1 MPAAVRAT
9 RNRTDPPRVV
19 PLSRKRFWIICLFFL
34 VWACVIAG
42 RLFLLQIVDHKEYLE
57 RAEKEQ
63 QRTFEVAPR
72 RGVLYDRN
80 LRELAMTVQVD
91 SIYADPSEIE
101 NKAAAAQTLAG
112 LVHTDADDGR
122 NSESEIAERLNA
134 GHNFAWIARRVTPD
148 VATAVRNLN
157 MKGIYFQK
165 EFQRFYPVNLIA
177 AQVLGFVGSDDNGL
191 GGLEEKFDYELHGE
205 PGEMYA
211 AMDARRKVMGS
222 SEHDPEPG
230 RNLVLTIDENI
241 QFLAEKAL
249 DRAMEKTQALNGTV
263 VIQDVHTGQI
273 LALAIRPAFNPN
285 NYRHTSPELLRD
297 HAVSDVYE
305 PGSTFKLVTYATA
318 LDQHVAEP
326 DDMIDCQGGK
336 ITLAGRVIHDNQGE
350 HMGVVPVHRALE
362 ESSDVAAVKLAL
374 KVGPDH
380 FYQYIRAFGFGSR
393 SGIELP
399 GETRGLLQP
408 VKRWGGSSIGSIA
421 IGQEVAVTPLQL
433 VTMVSTIA
441 NGGEY
446 LPPHVL
452 LTDADSDSNKP
463 AQAVPFKHGG
473 DLPNPLPTGAH
484 RVIATLT
491 AAQMRKMMEGVVLFG
506 TGKSAQLNGYSSGGK
521 TGTAQKIDPA
531 THTYSKTMHI
541 ASFAGFAPVN
551 NPVIAVAI
559 VMDSPKGA
567 YYGADVSAP
576 VFADVAQQVL
586 EYLGVPHDIDL
597 RPAAATK
604 PSAPITEDD
613 SAQDESAVR
622 ALYDAV
628 NDLPSDD
635 PLRTPPQ
642 KSVAAAQQPADS
654 AANAKQPSQAISTT
668 QVNAMQSHEA
678 TPQTN
683 SAQNATQTVTV
694 SDGTRLRVPSLLGL
708 PVRKVIEQAAA
719 AGLEVQIVG
728 NGTARQ
734 QAPDPGTMVAPGT
747 KIVVRCKE

>member
-1 MPAAVRAT
+1 
-9 RNRTDPPRVV
+9 
-19 PLSRKRFWIICLFFL
+19 
-34 VWACVIAG
+34 
-42 RLFLLQIVDHKEYLE
+42 
-57 RAEKEQ
+57 
-63 QRTFEVAPR
+63 
-72 RGVLYDRN
+72 
-80 LRELAMTVQVD
+80 
-91 SIYADPSEIE
+91 
-101 NKAAAAQTLAG
+101 
-112 LVHTDADDGR
+112 
-122 NSESEIAERLNA
+122 
-134 GHNFAWIARRVTPD
+134 
-148 VATAVRNLN
+148 
-157 MKGIYFQK
+157 
-165 EFQRFYPVNLIA
+165 
-177 AQVLGFVGSDDNGL
+177 
-191 GGLEEKFDYELHGE
+191 
-205 PGEMYA
+205 
-211 AMDARRKVMGS
+211 
-222 SEHDPEPG
+222 
-230 RNLVLTIDENI
+230 
-241 QFLAEKAL
+241 
-249 DRAMEKTQALNGTV
+249 
-263 VIQDVHTGQI
+263 
-273 LALAIRPAFNPN
+273 
-285 NYRHTSPELLRD
+285 
-297 HAVSDVYE
+297 
-305 PGSTFKLVTYATA
+305 
-318 LDQHVAEP
+318 
-326 DDMIDCQGGK
+326 
-336 ITLAGRVIHDNQGE
+336 
-350 HMGVVPVHRALE
+350 
-362 ESSDVAAVKLAL
+362 
-374 KVGPDH
+374 
-380 FYQYIRAFGFGSR
+380 
-393 SGIELP
+393 
-399 GETRGLLQP
+399 LQP

-654 AANAKQPSQAISTT
+654 AENAKQPSQAISTT

>member
-1 MPAAVRAT
+1 V
-9 RNRTDPPRVV
+9 
-19 PLSRKRFWIICLFFL
+19 
-34 VWACVIAG
+34 
-42 RLFLLQIVDHKEYLE
+42 
-57 RAEKEQ
+57 
-63 QRTFEVAPR
+63 
-72 RGVLYDRN
+72 
-80 LRELAMTVQVD
+80 
-91 SIYADPSEIE
+91 
-101 NKAAAAQTLAG
+101 
-112 LVHTDADDGR
+112 
-122 NSESEIAERLNA
+122 
-134 GHNFAWIARRVTPD
+134 
-148 VATAVRNLN
+148 
-157 MKGIYFQK
+157 
-165 EFQRFYPVNLIA
+165 
-177 AQVLGFVGSDDNGL
+177 
-191 GGLEEKFDYELHGE
+191 
-205 PGEMYA
+205 
-211 AMDARRKVMGS
+211 
-222 SEHDPEPG
+222 
-230 RNLVLTIDENI
+230 
-241 QFLAEKAL
+241 
-249 DRAMEKTQALNGTV
+249 
-263 VIQDVHTGQI
+263 
-273 LALAIRPAFNPN
+273 
-285 NYRHTSPELLRD
+285 
-297 HAVSDVYE
+297 
-305 PGSTFKLVTYATA
+305 
-318 LDQHVAEP
+318 
-326 DDMIDCQGGK
+326 
-336 ITLAGRVIHDNQGE
+336 
-350 HMGVVPVHRALE
+350 
-362 ESSDVAAVKLAL
+362 
-374 KVGPDH
+374 
-380 FYQYIRAFGFGSR
+380 
-393 SGIELP
+393 
-399 GETRGLLQP
+399 
-408 VKRWGGSSIGSIA
+408 
-421 IGQEVAVTPLQL
+421 
-433 VTMVSTIA
+433 
-441 NGGEY
+441 
-446 LPPHVL
+446 
-452 LTDADSDSNKP
+452 
-463 AQAVPFKHGG
+463 
-473 DLPNPLPTGAH
+473 
-484 RVIATLT
+484 
-491 AAQMRKMMEGVVLFG
+491 
-506 TGKSAQLNGYSSGGK
+506 
-521 TGTAQKIDPA
+521 QKIDPA